1 MCMLFKII
9 NLKLQILE
17 LLLEVSYKSNRI
29 NLLELKKASGALHGA
44 SFNSRKTQL
53 MSVLVR
59 KNLLRGFPIFLP
71 FLFKSLNEK
80 KN

>member
-1 MCMLFKII
+1 MCKLFKII

-17 LLLEVSYKSNRI
+17 LLPEVSYKSNRI
-29 NLLELKKASGALHGA
+29 SLLELKKASGALHGA

-59 KNLLRGFPIFLP
+59 KTCCGVFRYFCFSFLRV
-71 FLFKSLNEK
+71 
-80 KN
+80 